1 MELLLELQLQTAE
14 HEQDKQQMQK
24 NIVPQLEQQQP
35 MQQQQQLE
43 QELEQQQPIQQ
54 QQQLELE
61 QQQVKVDDQ
70 HNTWNEAGETPTVD
84 TTHLQKHDQQHEQS
98 KVDDFDVAALP
109 PGICGGLRLLFL
121 QLWLQI
127 VSWCAP
133 RTFAKVRTT
142 WIPYRFQARS
152 FVLTC

>member
-35 MQQQQQLE
+35 MQQRQQLE

-70 HNTWNEAGETPTVD
+70 HNTWNEAGETTVD

-127 VSWCAP
+127 VS
-133 RTFAKVRTT
+133 
-142 WIPYRFQARS
+142 
-152 FVLTC
+152 